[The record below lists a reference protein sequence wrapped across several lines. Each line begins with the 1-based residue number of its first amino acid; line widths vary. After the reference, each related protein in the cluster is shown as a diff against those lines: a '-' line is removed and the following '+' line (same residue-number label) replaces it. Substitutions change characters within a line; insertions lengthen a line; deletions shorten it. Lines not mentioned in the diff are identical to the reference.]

1 MKTLC
6 LLIAFLLAGW
16 VAPANAQTTQP
27 APAGWET
34 TVQAVAKGLTSAG
47 DNDAYQRLL
56 ANECIVRSFGTHA
69 KQLDDVIAHT
79 DGAMLLMAKAYLYP
93 GAPIA
98 ADIGAAISDSEV
110 TDEVKKLLVPTDA
123 DATARANTI
132 ASQWAQSALGLG
144 KSEPFAVL
152 VYYIRD
158 VTRVESPDERILFVM
173 LKGRKD
179 RSGAYL
185 VSQIIYGDS
194 QQAALAAAR

>member
-16 VAPANAQTTQP
+16 AAPVSAQTTQP
-27 APAGWET
+27 APAGWEK
-34 TVQAVAKGLTSAG
+34 TVQAVAKGMTG
-47 DNDAYQRLL
+47 DSDAYQRLL

-79 DGAMLLMAKAYLYP
+79 DGAQLLMAKAYVYP
-93 GAPIA
+93 GAAIA
-98 ADIGAAISDSEV
+98 AEIGTAISDSEV
-110 TDEVKKLLVPTDA
+110 TDEVKKLLVPSDG
-123 DATARANTI
+123 DATARANTS
-132 ASQWAQSALGLG
+132 AMQWAQSALGLANR
-144 KSEPFAVL
+144 EPFAVL

-179 RSGAYL
+179 RDGAFL
-185 VSQIIYGDS
+185 VTQIIYGDS

>member
-1 MKTLC
+1 MMRY
-6 LLIAFLLAGW
+6 LLILLLLAGG
-16 VAPANAQTTQP
+16 VSQACAQTTQP
-27 APAGWET
+27 APAAWEQ
-34 TVQAVAKGLTSAG
+34 TVQTVAKSLAAG
-47 DNDAYQRLL
+47 D
-56 ANECIVRSFGTHA
+56 ECAAQTTADCFIRSFDSASTRH
-69 KQLDDVIAHT
+69 LPDVAAHT
-79 DGAMLLMAKAYLYP
+79 SGTTLLMAKAYLYP

-179 RSGAYL
+179 RGGSYL
-185 VSQIIYGDS
+185 VTQIIYGDS